1 MVPSPLESRTVNP
14 SRPPRTFV
22 VVPAY
27 QAAATLGDTLERIP
41 EAAWEHLERVL
52 VVDDGSRD
60 GTGDVARS
68 LLSRFPRLEVR
79 SQPANRGYGPTV
91 RAGLEAARASSC
103 EVAAV
108 LHADGQYPP
117 ERILEFAGL
126 CRDRGLALLQG
137 SRHLSGGARAGGMP
151 LYKIVAGRLLVALE
165 NRTFGLKLTD
175 YHSGYLF
182 HHRRAL
188 DRLPYHLLGESFD
201 FDLQVIACAAAAG
214 LPVGEEA
221 IATRYAD
228 EVSHLRPIPYGLRV
242 LRVVRRFHRGHFHRL
257 LGTAVRA
264 DAGF

>member
-1 MVPSPLESRTVNP
+1 MN
-14 SRPPRTFV
+14 PPRTFV

-27 QAAATLGDTLERIP
+27 QAAATLRETLERIP
-41 EAAWEHLERVL
+41 AADWEHLERVL

-60 GTGDVARS
+60 GTGDLARS
-68 LLSRFPRLEVR
+68 LVPRFPRLEVLSR
-79 SQPANRGYGPTV
+79 SPNQGYGPTV
-91 RAGLEAARASSC
+91 RAGLEAARDSSC
-103 EVAAV
+103 EIAAV

-117 ERILEFAGL
+117 ERLLEFAGL

-151 LYKIVAGRLLVALE
+151 LYKIAAGRLLVALE
-165 NRTFGLKLTD
+165 NRTFGLALTD

-188 DRLPYHLLGESFD
+188 DLLPYDRLGDSFD
-201 FDLQVIACAAAAG
+201 FDLQAIACAAAAG
-214 LPVGEEA
+214 LPIGEEA

-242 LRVVRRFHRGHFHRL
+242 LRVVLRFHRGHFHRL
-257 LGTAVRA
+257 LEATVRA

>member
-1 MVPSPLESRTVNP
+1 MKTAP
-14 SRPPRTFV
+14 PPRTFV
-22 VVPAY
+22 VIPAF
-27 QAAATLGDTLERIP
+27 QAAATLRETIGRIP
-41 EAAWEHLERVL
+41 SAAWDHLERVF

-60 GTGDVARS
+60 GTGDLARS
-68 LLSRFPRLEVR
+68 LASHHPSIEVFTH
-79 SQPANRGYGPTV
+79 PTNLGYGPSV
-91 RAGLEAARASSC
+91 RRGLEAAGNSGC

-117 ERILEFAGL
+117 ERILEFSSL

-137 SRHLSGGARAGGMP
+137 SRHLAGGARRGGMP
-151 LYKIVAGRLLVALE
+151 LYKILAGRLLVALE
-165 NRTFGLKLTD
+165 NRTFGLHLTD

-188 DRLPYHLLGESFD
+188 DRLPYGELGRSFD
-201 FDLQVIACAAAAG
+201 FDLQVIACAVAAG

-242 LRVVRRFHRGHFHRL
+242 LRVLRLYRAGHFHRL
-257 LGTAVRA
+257 LSAPSSRVG
-264 DAGF
+264 GF